1 MKIVRR
7 FSTLFTTL
15 VIAGVITIP
24 NLAVAID
31 WPLEFDLLTP
41 KDAADIERRDFSD
54 DGKLQFDFSVKR
66 SYPRFALDQEQYAKL
81 HKKGWT
87 ECKTKRDEWFHF
99 FDASAQAIPD
109 KRCRY
114 SFSKN
119 FIKDTHLLF
128 VIQRRYSKHEGVKN
142 CPATP
147 DNNDIDVTVLY
158 QKYETPKQ
166 LRNAL
171 RIMELSCDQKR

>member
-1 MKIVRR
+1 MKITKV
-7 FSTLFTTL
+7 FT
-15 VIAGVITIP
+15 V
-24 NLAVAID
+24 LAVAGVFTIPGLVVGVD
-31 WPLEFDLLTP
+31 WPTEFDLLTP

-66 SYPRFALDQEQYAKL
+66 SYPKFALDGEQYAKL
-81 HKKGWT
+81 KKNGWT

-114 SFSKN
+114 TFSKH
-119 FIKDTHLLF
+119 FIKGSHSLSIL
-128 VIQRRYSKHEGVKN
+128 QGRYSKHEGAKN

-147 DNNDIDVTVLY
+147 DNNDIDVIFLY
-158 QKYETPKQ
+158 EKYETPQELKSS
-166 LRNAL
+166 L
-171 RIMELSCDQKR
+171 RIMDISCETR